1 MKTVKVFPST
11 SKDSYECEKCN
22 DEEWITYL
30 DDKGYIEQTTCEC
43 YWTNRQREKIQRLIS
58 SSHITEEFQQKTF
71 SNFETKNVHSQIKKA
86 HQVAV
91 SYVKEFDRH
100 RNSKHNSI
108 MLLGRVGAGKT
119 HLLMAIAN
127 NLLASGT
134 EVVYF
139 PWVEGI
145 NEIKDDFNRLEE
157 RTKRLREC
165 EVLYLDDIFK
175 GREEPTA
182 FQLEQ
187 LFGIV
192 NYRYLNNKPMLI
204 SSEKTIAELCE
215 IDEGIG
221 SRIFEMCK
229 DYRVMI
235 TGDMKLN
242 YRLRG
247 MV

>member
-1 MKTVKVFPST
+1 VKVIQST
-11 SKDSYECEKCN
+11 SKGSYNCDKCKDN
-22 DEEWITYL
+22 EWITYI
-30 DDKGYIEQTTCEC
+30 DDNGLMDHKLCEC
-43 YWTNRQREKIQRLIS
+43 YWINRKKEKIDRLIKA
-58 SSHITEEFQQKTF
+58 SHITEEFQQKTF
-71 SNFETKNVHSQIKKA
+71 TNFDTKNVHSQIKKA

-91 SYVKEFDRH
+91 KYVKEFDQHKETR
-100 RNSKHNSI
+100 HNSI

-127 NLLASGT
+127 NLLANGT
-134 EVVYF
+134 EVLYF

-145 NEIKDDFNRLEE
+145 NEIKDDFDRLEE

-187 LFGIV
+187 LFGII
-192 NYRYLNNKPMLI
+192 NYRYLNKKPIMI

-221 SRIFEMCK
+221 SRIFEMCR
-229 DYRVMI
+229 DYRVNI